1 MLHWKFHFSY
11 GFLYLGVRHLC
22 CVGMGSIIAS
32 QFLSPFARHIYHPFG
47 VAEEL
52 LGFIV
57 LRNIFLQLFD
67 DGFGGAKV
75 AGGVLIVQQEP
86 VLDGGH
92 RVA

>member
-32 QFLSPFARHIYHPFG
+32 QFLSAFAGHILHPLS

-52 LGFIV
+52 LGFVV
-57 LRNIFLQLFD
+57 LWQVFLQLFY
-67 DGFGGAKV
+67 DGFRGTKV
-75 AGGVLIVQQEP
+75 AGGVLVVQ
-86 VLDGGH
+86 
-92 RVA
+92 